1 MLRIVPFL
9 LAWIGEQYEFRMPI
23 ATKIAGT
30 ATPLPVAIGK
40 YFDVCLYLL
49 AFTGFATLAST
60 GGLDLPTTLLVSA
73 AFLFR
78 GYLLAEQRKL
88 IIPERWTTFLTVLY
102 VGFYLADYFLLSGS
116 FLTSTVHLVLFVL
129 IVRLFSAQRDRDQY
143 FIAIISFLMVMAAA
157 VLTVDSTFFF
167 AFAAFMLIA
176 VITVIL
182 MEMKHAANHASI
194 RPKETADVTAHRHM
208 AFSLAGITPALVVLI
223 LSGAGAIFFLLPR
236 FSAGYLSTYAASSE
250 LSTGF
255 SDQVHL
261 GTIGRIQQS
270 SAVVMHIKIDGDQ
283 AGAYDLK
290 WRGVSLSDFD
300 GNTWSNPH
308 KRHIASRM
316 VNGAFDI
323 SNQANSSLPRQRI
336 IHYEVLMEP
345 MGNNV
350 FFLASTAQQLAGDY
364 RIVAVDDAGAV
375 FDLDIQH
382 PIGRYQGT
390 SVIPQ
395 AGETQSV
402 HPATYRRDQLK
413 EYLNVPATLDP
424 RIPALAQTITTSLG
438 DNYEKAVAIEGYLR
452 SKFGYTLQLPRTA
465 PRDPLA
471 NFLFERRQGHCEYFA
486 SAMAVLLR
494 TQNIPSRVVNG
505 FRTGEFND
513 ISSQYVVRA
522 SNAHS
527 WVEAYFPERGWVS
540 FDPTP
545 AGIGELHTGWGRLLL
560 YFDAAA
566 SFWREW
572 IVSYDVGHQRML
584 GTEVRQNT
592 RQMLGDLRRWARLK
606 YAKIMKTVRQTSKQL
621 AHQPVGW
628 TLAGVL
634 SVILLLL
641 VSNAQRILHGLRSWQ
656 LARQPDKHPSAAA
669 GVWYERMLRVAARKG
684 WKKKPAQTPTEF
696 AKSIE
701 NDRLRDSVALFTRH
715 YQKARFGDSTEDAS
729 ELPELYEEIASIGQK

>member
-1 MLRIVPFL
+1 MSVT
-9 LAWIGEQYEFRMPI
+9 A
-23 ATKIAGT
+23 KIAGIS
-30 ATPLPVAIGK
+30 TPLPVAIGK

-49 AFTGFATLAST
+49 AFTGFGTLAST

-88 IIPERWTTFLTVLY
+88 IIPERWTTVLTVAY
-102 VGFYLADYFLLSGS
+102 VAFYLADYFLLSGS

-143 FIAIISFLMVMAAA
+143 FIAVISFLMVMAAA
-157 VLTVDSTFFF
+157 VLTVDSTFLF
-167 AFAAFMLIA
+167 AFAAFMLVA

-182 MEMKHAANHASI
+182 MEMKHAAKNSSI
-194 RPKETADVTAHRHM
+194 QPKETADVAAHRHM
-208 AFSLAGITPALVVLI
+208 AFSLAGITPVLAVLI
-223 LSGAGAIFFLLPR
+223 LFGAAAIFFVLPR
-236 FSAGYLSTYAASSE
+236 LSAGYLSAYAASSE

-255 SDQVHL
+255 SDQVQL

-270 SAVVMHIKIDGDQ
+270 GAVVMHIKIDGDQ

-290 WRGVSLSDFD
+290 WRGVTLSDFN
-300 GNTWSNPH
+300 GNTWSN
-308 KRHIASRM
+308 RHQRRTASRM

-323 SNQANSSLPRQRI
+323 SGQASASPAPKHT

-350 FFLASTAQQLAGDY
+350 FFLAPKAQTLEGDY
-364 RIVAVDDAGAV
+364 RVVSVDNAGAV
-375 FDLDIQH
+375 FNLDLQR
-382 PIGRYQGT
+382 PIGRYQAT
-390 SVIPQ
+390 SVISQ
-395 AGETQSV
+395 AEEGHSLRA
-402 HPATYRRDQLK
+402 ATYRAEQFK
-413 EYLNVPATLDP
+413 EYLDVPTTLDP
-424 RIPALAQTITTSLG
+424 RIPTLAQTITG
-438 DNYEKAVAIEGYLR
+438 PIADNYEKATAVEGYLR
-452 SKFGYTLQLPRTA
+452 SKFGYTLQLPRTT

-486 SAMAVLLR
+486 SAMAVMLR
-494 TQNIPSRVVNG
+494 TLNIPSRVVNG

-527 WVEAYFPERGWVS
+527 WVEAYFPDRGWVS

-545 AGIGELHTGWGRLLL
+545 AGAGELHTGWGRLML
-560 YFDAAA
+560 YLDAAA

-592 RQMLGDLRRWARLK
+592 RQVLGDLRRWARLK
-606 YAKIMKTVRQTSKQL
+606 YAKIMKAVRQTSKQL
-621 AHQPVGW
+621 AHEPVGW

-634 SVILLLL
+634 CVILLLL
-641 VSNAQRILHGLRSWQ
+641 ISNAQRILHALRSWQ
-656 LARQPDKHPSAAA
+656 LARRPDKAPSAAA
-669 GVWYERMLRVAARKG
+669 SVWYGRMLRLTARKG
-684 WKKKPAQTPTEF
+684 WKKSPAQTPTEF
-696 AKSIE
+696 AVSIE
-701 NDRLRDSVALFTRH
+701 NDPLRESVVRFTCH
-715 YQKARFGDSTEDAS
+715 YQKARFGDSEEDAS
-729 ELPELYEEIASIGQK
+729 ELPDLYEEIASVGRR